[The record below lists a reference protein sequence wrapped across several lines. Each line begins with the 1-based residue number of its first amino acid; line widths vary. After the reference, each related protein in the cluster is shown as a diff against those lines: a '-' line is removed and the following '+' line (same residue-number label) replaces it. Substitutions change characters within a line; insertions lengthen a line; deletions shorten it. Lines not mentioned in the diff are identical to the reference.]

1 VTQQPLTAALA
12 ERPTHVHEMVTTRWV
27 GRLAVLAV
35 CGDLDILTAPVLADA
50 ISYAAAESPTGV
62 IVDLTDVNFLAS
74 AGMSVLVTAHEEIAA
89 KAGFGV
95 VADGPATSRPMRLV
109 GLDRTITLYRTVD
122 AALAGIDGTVTGA
135 LPV

>member
-1 VTQQPLTAALA
+1 
-12 ERPTHVHEMVTTRWV
+12 
-27 GRLAVLAV
+27 
-35 CGDLDILTAPVLADA
+35 ADA
-50 ISYAAAESPTGV
+50 ITYAAAESPTGV
-62 IVDLTDVNFLAS
+62 IVDLTDVKFLAS

-109 GLDRTITLYRTVD
+109 GLDRTITLYRTID
-122 AALAGIDGTVTGA
+122 AALADIDGTVTGA